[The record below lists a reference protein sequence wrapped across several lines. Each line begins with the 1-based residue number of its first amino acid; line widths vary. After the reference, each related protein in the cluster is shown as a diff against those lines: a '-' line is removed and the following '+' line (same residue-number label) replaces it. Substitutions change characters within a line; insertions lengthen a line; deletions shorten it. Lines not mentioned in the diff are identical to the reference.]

1 MWFGASPATFD
12 YANTYMTIYTAGT
25 FFALMSVRHEQF
37 SDRAGILGLGM
48 VTVMLGALL
57 NIALDPVFIF
67 VFDMGVAGA
76 AAATVISQ
84 MASCAFC
91 TLFLLRRRMPIR
103 LGMGRL
109 SVAGRCAGS
118 SPSGLPPS
126 SSSPV
131 TASSSSC

>member
-1 MWFGASPATFD
+1 
-12 YANTYMTIYTAGT
+12 MTIYTAGT
-25 FFALMSVRHEQF
+25 FFALMSVGMNSFLIAQGF
-37 SDRAGILGLGM
+37 SGLGM

-84 MASCAFC
+84 MASCAFV
-91 TLFLLRRRMPIR
+91 LFSLLRRRMPIR
-103 LGMGRL
+103 LGWGDFQWLAVRRIVSFGL
-109 SVAGRCAGS
+109 S
-118 SPSGLPPS
+118 PS